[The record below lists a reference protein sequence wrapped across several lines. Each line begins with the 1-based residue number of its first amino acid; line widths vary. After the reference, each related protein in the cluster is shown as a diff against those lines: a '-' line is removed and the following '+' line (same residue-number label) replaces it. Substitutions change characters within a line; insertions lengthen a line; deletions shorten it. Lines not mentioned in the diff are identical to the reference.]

1 MMKVLLKQVRHAQ
14 GLTQEELAR
23 RTGMTLGNVQRIEYG
38 KAKSIPLDT
47 LESFCHELKCVPGDL
62 LRYIPPEESEHT
74 LTAGGTP

>member
-1 MMKVLLKQVRHAQ
+1 MKVLLRELRLSR

-47 LESFCHELKCVPGDL
+47 LEVFCEVLECDAGDL
-62 LRYIPPEESEHT
+62 LKAEK
-74 LTAGGTP
+74 AGIRA